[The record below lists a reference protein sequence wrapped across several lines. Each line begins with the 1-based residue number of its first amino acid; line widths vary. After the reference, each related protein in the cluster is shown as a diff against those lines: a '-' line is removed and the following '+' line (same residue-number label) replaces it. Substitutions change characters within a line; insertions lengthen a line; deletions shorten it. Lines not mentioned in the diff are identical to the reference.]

1 LVRVDL
7 RRRAEI
13 GRERRAQSRA
23 KIIEAARLLFTSRP
37 IASVTVEEVTTR
49 ARVAKGTFYSH
60 FRTFDELRAAVAAD
74 LTAAFEHFV
83 DSIGLPAAD
92 PVARIAVGCAAFI
105 GEAQRDP
112 AWGVLIA
119 GGAYAFPAV
128 ASAARERL
136 KANLLL
142 AQGEGRLASISSEVG
157 FDLVFGVVVQAMRS
171 ASEARLSPADVPD
184 LVRGILRALGIG
196 SEEADRALTLTSEA
210 ADAARSAA
218 AAPARNLI

>member
-1 LVRVDL
+1 MARVDL

-13 GRERRAQSRA
+13 GRERRAKSRA
-23 KIIEAARLLFTSRP
+23 QIIEVASVLFTSQP
-37 IASVTVEEVTTR
+37 IASVTVEEVTNGAQV
-49 ARVAKGTFYSH
+49 ARGTFYSH
-60 FRTFDELRAAVAAD
+60 FRTLDELRAAVATD
-74 LTAAFEHFV
+74 LAAAFDNFV

>member
-1 LVRVDL
+1 MSG
-7 RRRAEI
+7 AHKS
-13 GRERRAQSRA
+13 RAQ
-23 KIIEAARLLFTSRP
+23 IIEAARLLFTSQP

-49 ARVAKGTFYSH
+49 ARVARGTFYSH
-60 FRTFDELRAAVAAD
+60 FRTLDELRAAVAAD
-74 LTAAFEHFV
+74 LAAAFENFV
-83 DSIGLPAAD
+83 DSIGLPVAD

-157 FDLVFGVVVQAMRS
+157 FDLVFGVVIQAMRS

-184 LVRGILRALGIG
+184 VVRGILRALGIG
-196 SEEADRALTLTSEA
+196 SEEADRALRLACEA
-210 ADAARSAA
+210 PNALRRAA
-218 AAPARNLI
+218 AARARNLV

>member
-1 LVRVDL
+1 LARVDL

-13 GRERRAQSRA
+13 GRERRAKSRA
-23 KIIEAARLLFTSRP
+23 QIIEAASVLFTSQP
-37 IASVTVEEVTTR
+37 IASVTVEEVTNGAQV
-49 ARVAKGTFYSH
+49 ARGTFYSH
-60 FRTFDELRAAVAAD
+60 FRTLDELRAAVATD
-74 LTAAFEHFV
+74 LAAAFDNFV

-119 GGAYAFPAV
+119 GAYAFPAV

-218 AAPARNLI
+218 AAPARTLI

>member
-1 LVRVDL
+1 LARVDL

-13 GRERRAQSRA
+13 GRERRAKSRA
-23 KIIEAARLLFTSRP
+23 QIIEAASVLFTSQP
-37 IASVTVEEVTTR
+37 IASVTVEEVTNGAQV
-49 ARVAKGTFYSH
+49 ARGTFYSH
-60 FRTFDELRAAVAAD
+60 FRTLDELRAAVATD
-74 LTAAFEHFV
+74 LAAAFDNFA

-142 AQGEGRLASISSEVG
+142 AKGEGRLASISSEVG

-171 ASEARLSPADVPD
+171 AARRDYRP
-184 LVRGILRALGIG
+184 
-196 SEEADRALTLTSEA
+196 LTCRTWSAEFC
-210 ADAARSAA
+210 ARSELGR
-218 AAPARNLI
+218 RNRSRSHAHRRPREISSDGGNLGYQPRSV

>member
-1 LVRVDL
+1 M
-7 RRRAEI
+7 
-13 GRERRAQSRA
+13 
-23 KIIEAARLLFTSRP
+23 LFTSQP
-37 IASVTVEEVTTR
+37 IASVTVEEVTNGAQV
-49 ARVAKGTFYSH
+49 ARGTFYSH
-60 FRTFDELRAAVAAD
+60 FRTLDELRAAVATD
-74 LTAAFEHFV
+74 LAAAFDNFA

-92 PVARIAVGCAAFI
+92 PVARVAVGCVAFI

-171 ASEARLSPADVPD
+171 AARRDYRP
-184 LVRGILRALGIG
+184 
-196 SEEADRALTLTSEA
+196 LTCRTWSAEFC
-210 ADAARSAA
+210 ARSELGRRKPIALSRSQA
-218 AAPARNLI
+218 KQRTPLEGLRRPREISSDGGNLGYQPRSV